1 MLEGSNKDTGTVT
14 KTTTDQPYK
23 ASRPYFTFLNL
34 LYLIILVLILYFIIR
49 LFYELLKKDLSSKE
63 LDEMMD
69 TFLKKWL
76 QDNINPYVWTCL
88 GVANAFGLSVLGAAW
103 GIWSTG
109 ASLIGASVA
118 APRITSKNLIS
129 ILFCE
134 AVAIYGLIHSIV
146 LSAKLSYIPSSTPFT
161 LENYITGYAVFW
173 AGLTVGVVG
182 GVCGVTV
189 GEIGAMAA
197 LADAQDK
204 TLFVKILV
212 VEIFASAV
220 GIFGLIV
227 GFIQASKAPSFS

>member
-1 MLEGSNKDTGTVT
+1 MLEASNKDTRTLT
-14 KTTTDQPYK
+14 RTTTDEPYK
-23 ASRPYFTFLNL
+23 TARPFFTFLNL
-34 LYLIILVLILYFIIR
+34 FYLILLILILYFLIQ
-49 LFYELLKKDLSSKE
+49 LLYELLRKDLSSKE

-69 TFLKKWL
+69 AFLKRWL
-76 QDNINPYVWTCL
+76 QDYINPYVWTCL
-88 GVANAFGLSVLGAAW
+88 GIASAFGLSVLGAAW

-109 ASLIGASVA
+109 ASLIGASVV

-146 LSAKLSYIPSSTPFT
+146 LSTKLAYISPSTPFT
-161 LENYITGYAVFW
+161 PDNYITGYAVFW
-173 AGLTVGVVG
+173 AGLTVGAVG

-227 GFIQASKAPSFS
+227 GFIQSNKAPSL